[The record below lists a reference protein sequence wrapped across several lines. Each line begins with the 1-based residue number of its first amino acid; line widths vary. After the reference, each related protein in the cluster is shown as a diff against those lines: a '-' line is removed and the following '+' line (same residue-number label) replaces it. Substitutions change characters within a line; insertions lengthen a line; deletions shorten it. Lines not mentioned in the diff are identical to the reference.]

1 MSEEAMKNTQKPQT
15 DLFNEKR
22 KSAIKRLEQVI
33 EDAKRRG
40 DTDYFTKENEHGET
54 QADIDKLYLSILKD
68 PKGLFGKRFHVERYE
83 SE

>member
-1 MSEEAMKNTQKPQT
+1 MRKPKNSKV
-15 DLFNEKR
+15 R
-22 KSAIKRLEQVI
+22 KDIKAAINRLEQVI

-54 QADIDKLYLSILKD
+54 QSDIDTLYLSILKN
-68 PKGLFGKRFHVERYE
+68 PKGLFGKKFHVERYE

>member
-1 MSEEAMKNTQKPQT
+1 MRKPKNSKI
-15 DLFNEKR
+15 R
-22 KSAIKRLEQVI
+22 KDIQAAIKRLEQVI

-54 QADIDKLYLSILKD
+54 QADIDALYLSILKN

>member
-1 MSEEAMKNTQKPQT
+1 MNKPKNNKI
-15 DLFNEKR
+15 R
-22 KSAIKRLEQVI
+22 KDIQAAIKRLEQVI

-68 PKGLFGKRFHVERYE
+68 PNGLFGKKFHVERYE